1 MIRRSLGRF
10 ALPLLV
16 ILGLVAL
23 WAELSRPVDVNNS
36 LQIIFLDV
44 GQGDAVYLRS
54 PEGQTVLID
63 GGRPARLVA
72 DYLDELGVTQLDLV
86 IASHADADHIG
97 GLVEVMTRLRPRFF
111 MDNGVPHTTQTYQRL
126 LEAVDASGSQYLEAS
141 ERRLELGPLT
151 LQILPPPRFNDDQND
166 NSVGVVLSYGEF
178 RAAFLGDATLRTQ
191 RHWLSR
197 YQAHL
202 ADLDLYKAA
211 HHGARTGDTPEIM
224 AALRP
229 AMVAISVGEGNTY
242 GHPTRQA
249 LESYAS
255 VGARIYRTDQQ
266 GHLSII
272 VEPGGSVTTLTGAF
286 PAQQTPWALMLERLS
301 DLLARF

>member
-10 ALPLLV
+10 ALLLLV
-16 ILGLVAL
+16 ILGLGLL
-23 WAELSRPVDVNNS
+23 WSELSRPIDPDAS

-54 PEGQTVLID
+54 PEGRTVLID
-63 GGRPARLVA
+63 GGRPTRLVA
-72 DYLDELGVTQLDLV
+72 GYLDDLGVAQLDLV

-97 GLVEVMTRLRPRFF
+97 GLVEAIARFRPRFF

-126 LEAVDASGSQYLEAS
+126 LESVDTAGSQYLEAT
-141 ERRLELGPLT
+141 ERQLELGTLT

-166 NSVGVVLSYGEF
+166 NSIGVVLSYGDF
-178 RAAFLGDATLRTQ
+178 RAAFLGDATTRTQ
-191 RHWLSR
+191 RYWLSH

-202 ADLDLYKAA
+202 IDLDLYKAA

-224 AALRP
+224 ATLRP
-229 AMVAISVGEGNTY
+229 TKVVISVGANNTY
-242 GHPTRQA
+242 GHPARQA

-255 VGARIYRTDQQ
+255 VGARIYRTDLQ
-266 GHLSII
+266 GHVSVV
-272 VEPGGSVTTLTGAF
+272 VESGGNAITLTGAF
-286 PAQQTPWALMLERLS
+286 PTQQAPWARAVKRLS
-301 DLLARF
+301 DLLALF